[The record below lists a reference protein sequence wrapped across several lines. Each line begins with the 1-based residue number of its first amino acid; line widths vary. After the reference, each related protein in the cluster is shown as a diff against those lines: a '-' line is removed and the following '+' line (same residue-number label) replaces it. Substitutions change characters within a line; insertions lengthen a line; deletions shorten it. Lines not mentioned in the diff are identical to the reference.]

1 VLLQVAVAAVLV
13 ILAVAVLGAL
23 AARRLAE
30 REAVDDARRQ
40 ADLIARAVLQPV
52 LTDGLLDRDP
62 QALAA
67 VDRVVRGQVL
77 GTAVV
82 RVKLWSADG
91 EVLYSDEPR
100 LAGQRL
106 VLDDSERAALR
117 DPAVRAEV
125 TDLRR
130 PENRFERGRGKLLE
144 AYRQV
149 RTSPSGTPLLFET
162 YSPYDEVTRR
172 TSQMWHG
179 FAGLMVSSLLLLAA
193 LQMPVLWR
201 LLRRIRTGQEQREA
215 LLRRAVD
222 ASQDERRRIAG
233 TLHDGAV
240 QDLAA
245 SSFALAG
252 ALERAERE
260 GTPELARQLRETAA
274 TVRGSIAG
282 LRSLLVDIYPP
293 SLAASGLPT
302 ALEDLAGPLRARDV
316 DVRLDLPAVAVPRR
330 LAPDVERL
338 VYRLVHECLAN
349 VARHASASTVWVRLH
364 DVDEQVVLDVVD
376 DGTGFDPAAVVRG
389 PADGHL
395 GLRLMSDLAREAGAH
410 LAVSSAPGR
419 GTWWQLR
426 TRA

>member
-1 VLLQVAVAAVLV
+1 
-13 ILAVAVLGAL
+13 
-23 AARRLAE
+23 
-30 REAVDDARRQ
+30 
-40 ADLIARAVLQPV
+40 
-52 LTDGLLDRDP
+52 
-62 QALAA
+62 
-67 VDRVVRGQVL
+67 
-77 GTAVV
+77 
-82 RVKLWSADG
+82 
-91 EVLYSDEPR
+91 
-100 LAGQRL
+100 
-106 VLDDSERAALR
+106 
-117 DPAVRAEV
+117 VRAEV

-162 YSPYDEVTRR
+162 YSPYDEVARR

-201 LLRRIRTGQEQREA
+201 LLRRIRTGQQQREA

-260 GTPELARQLRETAA
+260 GTPELARQLRESAA

-282 LRSLLVDIYPP
+282 LRSLLVEI
-293 SLAASGLPT
+293 
-302 ALEDLAGPLRARDV
+302 
-316 DVRLDLPAVAVPRR
+316 
-330 LAPDVERL
+330 
-338 VYRLVHECLAN
+338 
-349 VARHASASTVWVRLH
+349 
-364 DVDEQVVLDVVD
+364 
-376 DGTGFDPAAVVRG
+376 
-389 PADGHL
+389 
-395 GLRLMSDLAREAGAH
+395 
-410 LAVSSAPGR
+410 
-419 GTWWQLR
+419 
-426 TRA
+426 